1 MGDVRGPHVAHL
13 ERETE
18 AGAPPPS
25 LSTSLGARVPGA
37 PARGIFTL
45 RSPLKRARDLPW
57 EPSYREKA
65 YHSLVTL
72 VKDPK
77 TPY

>member
-25 LSTSLGARVPGA
+25 LSTSLGASARA
-37 PARGIFTL
+37 LPAKSILTSARL
-45 RSPLKRARDLPW
+45 LKR
-57 EPSYREKA
+57 ETYRGRPQDTKGFTKPP
-65 YHSLVTL
+65 LM
-72 VKDPK
+72 P
-77 TPY
+77 

>member
-37 PARGIFTL
+37 PAGGIFTL
-45 RSPLKRARDLPW
+45 ASPLKRA
-57 EPSYREKA
+57 SYPGRPLEVGKVV
-65 YHSLVTL
+65 H
-72 VKDPK
+72 K
-77 TPY
+77 TP

>member
-37 PARGIFTL
+37 PAGGIFTSA
-45 RSPLKRARDLPW
+45 SPLKERLTVGDLWRSVKRRIKP
-57 EPSYREKA
+57 PSR
-65 YHSLVTL
+65 
-72 VKDPK
+72 
-77 TPY
+77 

>member
-37 PARGIFTL
+37 PAGGIFTSA
-45 RSPLKRARDLPW
+45 SPLKRETYRGRPLEA
-57 EPSYREKA
+57 REKA
-65 YHSLVTL
+65 Y
-72 VKDPK
+72 K
-77 TPY
+77 TPYSQCD

>member
-37 PARGIFTL
+37 PAGGIFTSA
-45 RSPLKRARDLPW
+45 SPLKR
-57 EPSYREKA
+57 ETM
-65 YHSLVTL
+65 SLST
-72 VKDPK
+72 
-77 TPY
+77 